1 MAEIGLETPST
12 RAGLGRRVG
21 AEFLGTA
28 LLVAFVVGSGIMAV
42 NLTSDVGLQLLI
54 NDAATIAGLGVLIWA
69 LLPVSGAHINPAVTA
84 VALAQRAISVQAGV
98 GYLLAQ
104 FAGGLAGAGLAH
116 LMFSQT
122 VIQTSSTQRTGTGQW
137 LGEVVATAGLLFV
150 IGVAQRTRRVSALP
164 LLVPAWIGAA
174 YLFTSSTSFAN
185 PAVTVGRA
193 VTDTF
198 SGISPDDVPA
208 FIAFQLLG
216 AAIGALLAAALYPQE
231 NQ

>member
-54 NDAATIAGLGVLIWA
+54 NDVATIAGLGVLIWA

-84 VALAQRAISVQAGV
+84 VALVQRDIPVRDGT

-104 FAGGLAGAGLAH
+104 FAGGLAGASLAH
-116 LMFSQT
+116 LMFSQAL
-122 VIQTSSTQRTGTGQW
+122 VQSAAIERTGPGLW
-137 LGEVVATAGLLFV
+137 LGEVVATAGLLLV
-150 IGVAQRTRRVSALP
+150 IGVAQRTGRVSALP
-164 LLVPAWIGAA
+164 VLVPAWIGSA

-193 VTDTF
+193 ITDTF
-198 SGISPDDVPA
+198 SGISPEDVPA

-216 AAIGALLAAALYPQE
+216 AAIGALLAAALYPRE
-231 NQ
+231 NS

>member
-1 MAEIGLETPST
+1 MTDIALESPTT
-12 RAGLGRRVG
+12 RAAMNRQVG
-21 AEFLGTA
+21 AEFLGTG
-28 LLVAFVVGSGIMAV
+28 LLVTFVVGSGIMAV
-42 NLTSDVGLQLLI
+42 NLTNDVGLQLLI
-54 NDAATIAGLGVLIWA
+54 NDVATIAGLGALIWA

-84 VALAQRAISVQAGV
+84 VALAQRAISIRAGV

-104 FAGGLAGAGLAH
+104 FAGALAGAGLAH

-122 VIQTSSTQRTGTGQW
+122 VIQSAATQRTGAGLW

-150 IGVAQRTRRVSALP
+150 IGVAQRTGRVSALP

-193 VTDTF
+193 ITDTF

-216 AAIGALLAAALYPQE
+216 AAIGAVLAAALYPRE
-231 NQ
+231 NK